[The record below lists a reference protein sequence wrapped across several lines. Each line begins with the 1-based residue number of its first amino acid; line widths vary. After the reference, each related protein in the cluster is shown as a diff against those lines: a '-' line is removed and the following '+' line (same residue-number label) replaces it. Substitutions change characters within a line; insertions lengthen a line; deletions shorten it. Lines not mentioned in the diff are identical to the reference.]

1 MFRSFACQLTH
12 HRSLRRVDAGERC
25 AVGGLRSVAA
35 GAHCVPRLMCL
46 RLYDYGDKDP
56 CCGALTPA
64 HDDGDAADDDCVDDE
79 DDDAARRGEWL
90 RF

>member
-1 MFRSFACQLTH
+1 
-12 HRSLRRVDAGERC
+12 
-25 AVGGLRSVAA
+25 
-35 GAHCVPRLMCL
+35 MCL

-64 HDDGDAADDDCVDDE
+64 HDGPGRLVEPWDDGDAADDDCVDDE